1 VAVLYVVVRSLE
13 VIDSRV
19 TAIRG
24 SINGES
30 QEINI
35 KNSDGVLKVCLFI
48 CVFLFTIC
56 ALFLAYT
63 CVCVCVCV
71 FVCVCVCVCVCAD
84 VHVIT
89 LLHLC
94 GSVLLL
100 CSCVFP
106 LCAHAYD
113 HACCLWCVHCVTDT
127 LCVCL

>member
-71 FVCVCVCVCVCAD
+71 CLCVCVCVCVCV
-84 VHVIT
+84 V
-89 LLHLC
+89 
-94 GSVLLL
+94 
-100 CSCVFP
+100 CV
-106 LCAHAYD
+106 CV
-113 HACCLWCVHCVTDT
+113 WCVCGV
-127 LCVCL
+127 CVCVCVWCVCVCVCVYVLMCT